1 MQGNANRLSRLVDDL
16 LDLSRIEAGRLELR
30 PTNIDVASIG
40 QDVVASLQTLAA
52 DKKIALAID
61 TNGEATAWADADR
74 VHQILV
80 NLVGNA
86 VKFTPD
92 GGRVDV
98 RVGGDTDVIS
108 AAVSDTGPGIEE
120 EQLLTIFDKFHQ
132 VGRGADRQGAGLG
145 LAISQRLVELHGGS
159 LHVDSEVGVGSTFTF
174 TRRCMPMVSSR
185 GRGRCGMAGASRDLC
200 R

>member
-1 MQGNANRLSRLVDDL
+1 VQGNANRLSRLVDDL

-98 RVGGDTDVIS
+98 RVGGDTDEIS
-108 AAVSDTGPGIEE
+108 AAVSDTGPYRRGTTADD
-120 EQLLTIFDKFHQ
+120 LRQ
-132 VGRGADRQGAGLG
+132 VPPGRPRCRSPGRRSRVGHLPATGRVARRVIASG
-145 LAISQRLVELHGGS
+145 QRSRRGQHLH
-159 LHVDSEVGVGSTFTF
+159 LHPPVHANGK
-174 TRRCMPMVSSR
+174 
-185 GRGRCGMAGASRDLC
+185 
-200 R
+200 